1 MTVHQNY
8 DLGPLLWYKIGGRVR
23 YLLSCK
29 NKEDVLEAIDFT
41 QKNNIQKV
49 FFLGIGSNLI
59 FTDEYFDGAIIYM
72 EKPDTPSFI
81 FDGDVVTAYA
91 GEILGDLVLA
101 SLDKGLTGLEW
112 AGGLPGTVGAGVR
125 GNVGAFGGEIKD
137 SVVSCEVAILHADTV
152 EVRELSNA
160 DLNFSY
166 RTSTI
171 KLRDDMVVISA
182 NFQLKNSGDTE
193 LKQARNIYESNVQ
206 YRQNRH
212 PLELPNC
219 GSVFKNISNKQEVE
233 KILEVWP
240 DIADKVTNDWHGKV
254 SMGYIIN
261 RLGFDEY
268 RVGNAQVS
276 HKHNNFIVNLGG
288 ATAKDVQTIITDI
301 QEKAFQEFGFK
312 PEVEVE
318 IVE

>member
-1 MTVHQNY
+1 MTIHENY
-8 DLGPLLWYKIGGRVR
+8 DLAPLLWYKIGGKAR

-29 NKEDVLEAIDFT
+29 NKEDVLEALDFI
-41 QKNNIQKV
+41 QKNTIQKV

-59 FTDEYFDGAIIYM
+59 FTDEYFDGAILYL
-72 EKPDTPSFI
+72 EKPDTSSFEV
-81 FDGDVVTAYA
+81 DGNVVTAYA
-91 GEILGDLVLA
+91 GEILGDLVGF
-101 SLDKGLTGLEW
+101 SLDQGLIGLEW

-137 SVVSCEVAILHADTV
+137 SVVSCEVAVMQDGGV
-152 EVRELSNA
+152 VVKELSNA

-171 KLRDDMVVISA
+171 KLRRDMVVISVT
-182 NFQLKNSGDTE
+182 FQLKNSSDME
-193 LKQARNIYESNVQ
+193 LKEARDVYDANVE

-219 GSVFKNISNKQEVE
+219 GSVFKNISDKHEVE
-233 KILEVWP
+233 KVIAVWP
-240 DIADKVTNDWHGKV
+240 DIVDKVANDWYGKV

-268 RVGNAQVS
+268 TVGHAQVS

-288 ATAKDVQTIITDI
+288 ATASDVKTIIADI
-301 QEKAFQEFGFK
+301 QEKARQTFGFT